1 MKVDLSRRAEREME
15 RIARRWR
22 EHASSPAVFLDELEK
37 IEKMIEHIET
47 TSVLGAVYDAKAQ
60 RTVHRRLMKK
70 SACHV
75 YLVRKSA
82 ELVVIVSIWDARRRR
97 GPKFR

>member
-1 MKVDLSRRAEREME
+1 MRVELSLRAEREME
-15 RIARRWR
+15 RIARWWR
-22 EHASSPAVFLDELEK
+22 EHASPAIFLDELEQ
-37 IEKMIEHIET
+37 MIEHIET
-47 TSVLGAVYDAKAQ
+47 TSVLGAVYDARAR

-75 YLVRKSA
+75 YLVRRSPK
-82 ELVVIVSIWDARRRR
+82 LVVIVSIWGARRRR

>member
-1 MKVDLSRRAEREME
+1 VKVELSRRAEREME
-15 RIARRWR
+15 RIARWWR
-22 EHASSPAVFLDELEK
+22 KHASSPDVFLDELEQ
-37 IEKMIEHIET
+37 MTEHIET
-47 TSVLGAVYDAKAQ
+47 TSLLGVVYDAKAR

-75 YLVRKSA
+75 YLVRKS
-82 ELVVIVSIWDARRRR
+82 EDLVVVVSIWGARRRR

>member
-1 MKVDLSRRAEREME
+1 MKVELSRRAEREMA
-15 RIARRWR
+15 RIARWWR
-22 EHASSPAVFLDELEK
+22 EHGSSPDVFLDELEQ
-37 IEKMIEHIET
+37 MIEHIET
-47 TSVLGAVYDAKAQ
+47 TSVLGVVYEAKAR

-75 YLVRKSA
+75 YLVRKS
-82 ELVVIVSIWDARRRR
+82 EDLVVVVSIWGARRRR

>member
-1 MKVDLSRRAEREME
+1 MKVDLSRRAQREMQ
-15 RIARRWR
+15 RIAARWR
-22 EHASSPAVFLDELEK
+22 ENASSPAVFLDELEQT
-37 IEKMIEHIET
+37 IEHIET
-47 TSVLGAVYDAKAQ
+47 TSVLGAVYDAKAR

-75 YLVRKSA
+75 YLVRQSA
-82 ELVVIVSIWDARRRR
+82 ELIVIVSIWGARRRR